1 MTKPFESSKWRN
13 IERERE
19 TGTFVTK
26 IHPRDCIH
34 DLFADEVE
42 SLDFRNQPE
51 ESSTVVNKWIES
63 ATSGQIKDILSPGD
77 LSEGTKA
84 VLANAAYFK
93 GSWASQF
100 DPDYTEEEI
109 FYTPTNQTFVKMMNK
124 KGNFN
129 HGEFD

>member
-1 MTKPFESSKWRN
+1 M
-13 IERERE
+13 
-19 TGTFVTK
+19 
-26 IHPRDCIH
+26 
-34 DLFADEVE
+34 
-42 SLDFRNQPE
+42 
-51 ESSTVVNKWIES
+51 VNKWIES

-100 DPDYTEEEI
+100 APEDTEDEI
-109 FYTPTNQTFVKMMNK
+109 FYTPTNQTFVPMMNK

-129 HGEFD
+129 HGRSIKWPVPINEIKSNLCSLSNQHRHQ